1 MTVAAIHQ
9 PNFFPW
15 LGYFDK
21 LARADAFV
29 FLDHVQFPK
38 TGGTWT
44 NRVRLLVNGKATWFT
59 APVDRAFHG
68 MRPISEM
75 AFAGRIGW
83 RSTLLKTLHT
93 AYGKAPFFAEAIAL
107 LEPLIMNPTE
117 RVAEFNIAAV
127 TGIAGAIGIDAK
139 KIFRSTDLAVSG
151 KATEMLISVTKGV
164 GGTTYLCGGGA
175 QGYQEDEVFAAS
187 NINLVYQDYRHPVY
201 LQRGSPEFVPGL
213 SVIDALA
220 NLGIA
225 DTRRL
230 VLDIHD

>member
-1 MTVAAIHQ
+1 MRVVAIHQ

-21 LARADAFV
+21 LARADTFV

-68 MRPISEM
+68 VRPISQTV
-75 AFAGRIGW
+75 FARSIDW
-83 RSTLLKTLHT
+83 RSTLLTTLRT
-93 AYGKAPFFAEAIAL
+93 AYGKAPFLGEAIAL
-107 LEPLIMNPTE
+107 LEPLIRNPTR
-117 RVAEFNIAAV
+117 RVADFNIAAV
-127 TGIAGAIGIDAK
+127 TGIAGAIGIDTQK
-139 KIFRSTDLAVSG
+139 LCRSTDLAALG
-151 KATEMLISVTKGV
+151 TATEMLISVTRNI

-175 QGYQEDEVFAAS
+175 QGYQEDGVFAAADV
-187 NINLVYQDYRHPVY
+187 NLVYQYYRHPVY
-201 LQRGSPEFVPGL
+201 PQRGSPEFVPGL

-220 NLGIA
+220 NLGVA
-225 DTRRL
+225 GTRRL
-230 VLDIHD
+230 VLNIYD